1 MIDLNGKIRII
12 ELDSY
17 NTTFEVYK
25 EVESLKTKEKSIKW
39 VREGGYYANLQQCLK
54 GIKDYIIKSENSKNE
69 NLDIIKLLEEIN
81 NLYIDTIIKI
91 KE

>member
-12 ELDSY
+12 QLDVY
-17 NTTFEVYK
+17 NMTFEVYK
-25 EVESLKTKEKSIKW
+25 EVESVKTKEKSVKW
-39 VREGGYYANLQQCLK
+39 VREGGYYGTLPQCLK